1 MGNTNTILIV
11 ILVLAVIGGA
21 GAYIYYRNKNMN
33 KLFNDVYNSQMQVP
47 PKKRISFLLLMFH
60 ESIASSKKKS
70 KQPANMGKFNNPK
83 YLEVQLLQMS
93 TVLKDRSK
101 VKNKTM
107 KRSLQLLDAYLV
119 WEKKQKTKKAS

>member
-1 MGNTNTILIV
+1 MGSTSTILII

-21 GAYIYYRNKNMN
+21 VAYVYYRNKSLN
-33 KLFNDVYNSQMQVP
+33 KMFDDVYHSQIQVP
-47 PKKRISFLLLMFH
+47 PKKRVSFLLLMFH
-60 ESIASSKKKS
+60 ESVASSKKKS

-93 TVLKDRSK
+93 TILKDRSK
-101 VKNKTM
+101 VKDKTM

-119 WEKKQKTKKAS
+119 WEKNKKAKKAA